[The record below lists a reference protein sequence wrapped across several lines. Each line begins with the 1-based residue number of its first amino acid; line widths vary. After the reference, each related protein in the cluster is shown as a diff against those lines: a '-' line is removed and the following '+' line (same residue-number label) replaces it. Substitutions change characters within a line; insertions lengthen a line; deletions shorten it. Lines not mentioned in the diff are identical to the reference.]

1 MPFVTRKPNSPI
13 SGSSSNFPIGKERKK
28 KESKELASWNLVLE
42 PSQAM
47 TNSRER
53 AGGYGV
59 KRGLVFRDMEV
70 VHTKHNNKICFFSS
84 MFRNE
89 RARDLWFM

>member
-1 MPFVTRKPNSPI
+1 MPFVTSKPNSPI
-13 SGSSSNFPIGKERKK
+13 SGSSSNFPKG

-47 TNSRER
+47 MNSRER